1 MFEKNIPT
9 PERLRITLCLSLV
22 GGFLETYTYR
32 LHGGVFA
39 NAQTGNLV
47 LLALSLVQ
55 GSNKAL
61 SYLIPIIAFV
71 LGVFAS
77 EKICERLGN
86 SSRLHWLSALVM
98 LEAAVLAV
106 VPFFPA
112 STPDGVVI
120 VLVSFVSSLQFNGF
134 QRTHG
139 MACSTVVC
147 TANLR
152 SACKHLY
159 HALTK
164 KDFETALSSAKY
176 LFIIGFF
183 VLGACISFWA
193 IELWEK
199 SSIWLC
205 SIMLV
210 IVHFILVITER
221 SK

>member
-1 MFEKNIPT
+1 MFWKIWLAVGWLLEMYALWAIWLAVRENRKEQDVVKIDMHIPG
-9 PERLRITLCLSLV
+9 ERH
-22 GGFLETYTYR
+22 FYE
-32 LHGGVFA
+32 
-39 NAQTGNLV
+39 
-47 LLALSLVQ
+47 
-55 GSNKAL
+55 
-61 SYLIPIIAFV
+61 
-71 LGVFAS
+71 
-77 EKICERLGN
+77 
-86 SSRLHWLSALVM
+86 WLSGGSEEGEM

-183 VLGACISFWA
+183 ILGACISFWA
-193 IELWEK
+193 IELWGK